1 MATDNKQ
8 TTNTATPFMGM
19 EAQILA
25 DTLQGINKLAARVE
39 RLEGLF
45 SELVGRLEEIEEKTD
60 VIPDV
65 MADMKI
71 FSARMLRLA
80 ASK

>member
-1 MATDNKQ
+1 MQAISENKTPNETPTETTNNMATDNKQ

-45 SELVGRLEEIEEKTD
+45 FELDRRLEEIEDKTD
-60 VIPDV
+60 DLP
-65 MADMKI
+65 
-71 FSARMLRLA
+71 
-80 ASK
+80 

>member
-1 MATDNKQ
+1 MATDNNQ
-8 TTNTATPFMGM
+8 ATNTATPFMGM

-45 SELVGRLEEIEEKTD
+45 FELLGRLEEIEDKTD
-60 VIPDV
+60 DLPKM

-71 FSARMLRLA
+71 LSARTLRRA

>member
-1 MATDNKQ
+1 
-8 TTNTATPFMGM
+8 MGM

-45 SELVGRLEEIEEKTD
+45 FELLGRLEEIEDKTD
-60 VIPDV
+60 DLP
-65 MADMKI
+65 
-71 FSARMLRLA
+71 
-80 ASK
+80 

>member
-25 DTLQGINKLAARVE
+25 DTLQTINKLAARVE

-45 SELVGRLEEIEEKTD
+45 AELVGRLEEIEDKTD
-60 VIPDV
+60 ALPELI
-65 MADMKI
+65 ADMKI
-71 FSARMLRLA
+71 LSARTLRLA
-80 ASK
+80 ASI